1 MMLFIISAVLLVIVL
16 IRTRPGIRLFGCA
29 LVQVIFAAVLL
40 FLFNGT
46 GLSGDLYIPIN
57 LVTVLTV
64 AALGIPGLVLLAAVK
79 ATILPL

>member
-1 MMLFIISAVLLVIVL
+1 MLFIISAVLLVIVL
-16 IRTRPGIRLFGCA
+16 IRTRPGIRLFGYA
-29 LVQVIFAAVLL
+29 LVHVIFAAVLL

-46 GLSGDLYIPIN
+46 GLFGDLYIPIN